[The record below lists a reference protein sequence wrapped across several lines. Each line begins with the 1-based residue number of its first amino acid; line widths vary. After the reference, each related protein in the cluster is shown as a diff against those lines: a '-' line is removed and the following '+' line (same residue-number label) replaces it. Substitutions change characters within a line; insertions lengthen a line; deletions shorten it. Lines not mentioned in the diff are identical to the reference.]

1 MGNSIP
7 LITVLG
13 TTAVGKTTFAVRL
26 AAALDTEI
34 ISADSRQVFKGMDIG
49 TGKDLNEYWVNNRL
63 IPTHLIDIAE
73 PGSEYNVFQFQ
84 HDFGSAYSVI
94 ISKGKIPILCGG
106 TGLYIESVLSGYQ
119 MAEVPIN
126 EILRQKLAQL
136 TDDELIV
143 KLSSLRTLH
152 NSTDTLNR
160 ERLVRAIEIGVYK
173 KENTIQKPDFDLRD
187 SPVFGIRFDRKTVR
201 NRITERLV
209 QRLNEGMVEEVQ
221 QLMENR
227 ISVDQLKLYGLE
239 YKYVAMFLV
248 GELKKSEMFDLL
260 NTAIHQFSK
269 RQMTWF
275 RRMEKNGIKINWLEG
290 EDGMEINLH
299 KVLKHIDQLDA
310 TYKSI

>member
-1 MGNSIP
+1 MGYSIP

-63 IPTHLIDIAE
+63 IPTHLIDIAV

-84 HDFGSAYSVI
+84 RDFNLAFTSITA
-94 ISKGKIPILCGG
+94 KGKTPILCGG

-119 MAEVPIN
+119 LLEVPTN
-126 EILRQKLAQL
+126 DILRQKLSQF
-136 TDDELIV
+136 TEDELII
-143 KLSSLRTLH
+143 KLSSLRMLH

-187 SPVFGIRFDRKTVR
+187 SPVFGIRFERKTVR

-209 QRLNEGMVEEVQ
+209 QRLNEGMIEEVE
-221 QLMENR
+221 QLLGSG
-227 ISVDQLKLYGLE
+227 ISVDRLKLYGLE

-248 GELKKSEMFDLL
+248 GELNKNEMFTLL
-260 NTAIHQFSK
+260 NTAIHQFAK

-275 RRMEKNGIKINWLEG
+275 RRMEKNGIKIIWLEG
-290 EDGMEINLH
+290 EDGMEFNLH
-299 KVLKHIDQLDA
+299 KVLKQIDQLGSNF
-310 TYKSI
+310 KSI

>member
-1 MGNSIP
+1 MGYSIP

-13 TTAVGKTTFAVRL
+13 TTAVGKTTFAAHL

-63 IPTHLIDIAE
+63 IPTHLIDIAV

-84 HDFGSAYSVI
+84 RDFNLAFTSITA
-94 ISKGKIPILCGG
+94 KGKTPILCGG

-119 MAEVPIN
+119 LLEVPTN
-126 EILRQKLAQL
+126 DILRQKLSQF
-136 TDDELIV
+136 TEDELII
-143 KLSSLRTLH
+143 KLSSLRMLH

-173 KENTIQKPDFDLRD
+173 KVNTIQKPDFDLRD
-187 SPVFGIRFDRKTVR
+187 SPVFGIRFERETVR

-209 QRLNEGMVEEVQ
+209 QRLNKGMVEEVE
-221 QLMENR
+221 QLLGSG
-227 ISVDQLKLYGLE
+227 ISVDRLKLYGLE
-239 YKYVAMFLV
+239 YKYVASFLV

-299 KVLKHIDQLDA
+299 KVLKHIDQLDV
-310 TYKSI
+310 TFKSI